1 MPMAWP
7 EVIFFLGVLILVT
20 FLISVVIVGLF
31 ESRKSRLQ
39 ADQADD
45 LQPARPAL
53 RAVGREHHGRPATS
67 GRRPGGATRPHRH
80 DRADLT
86 HGGVTRGGVL
96 RRWPVEHRS
105 AD

>member
-31 ESRKSRLQ
+31 ESRKFRLQ

-45 LQPARPAL
+45 LRRLVQRFEQLAENTMDAQQRVAADLAEL
-53 RAVGREHHGRPATS
+53 RARTATIEQI
-67 GRRPGGATRPHRH
+67 
-80 DRADLT
+80 
-86 HGGVTRGGVL
+86 L
-96 RRWPVEHRS
+96 RTVE
-105 AD
+105 

>member
-45 LQPARPAL
+45 LRRLVQRFEQLAENTMDAQQRVAADLAEL
-53 RAVGREHHGRPATS
+53 RARTATIEQI
-67 GRRPGGATRPHRH
+67 
-80 DRADLT
+80 
-86 HGGVTRGGVL
+86 L
-96 RRWPVEHRS
+96 RTVE
-105 AD
+105 